1 MSGGETGK
9 DRNLANNSLSSL
21 PGLYDKPFLSTD
33 GGHVVMPGE
42 NISFQC
48 SSAYI
53 SFDRFSLSRPGGAT
67 LSRHRD
73 ARLQGDFTLGP
84 VNLSFSG
91 VYTCYGWHSGHPYVW
106 SAPSNALE
114 LVVTGK
120 GSPPHPTPTARDF
133 CPPPRGSS
141 QLSRALASG
150 RTEALRKKNG
160 AGETR
165 GSEDN
170 REDLLTH
177 VTCDFHSVSP
187 SSPVSLKIHGLLRKE
202 RPAFRIIFRGVV

>member
-9 DRNLANNSLSSL
+9 DRNLANSSLSSL
-21 PGLYDKPFLSTD
+21 SGLYDKPFLSTD
-33 GGHVVMPGE
+33 GGQVAMPGE
-42 NISFQC
+42 NISLRC
-48 SSAYI
+48 SSAHM

-91 VYTCYGWHSGHPYVW
+91 VYTCYGWHSGRPYVW

-120 GSPPHPTPTARDF
+120 GIPPTPARDF
-133 CPPPRGSS
+133 RPPPQGSS
-141 QLSRALASG
+141 WLSRALASSR
-150 RTEALRKKNG
+150 RTERQRKKIG
-160 AGETR
+160 TGETH
-165 GSEDN
+165 GSED
-170 REDLLTH
+170 H
-177 VTCDFHSVSP
+177 
-187 SSPVSLKIHGLLRKE
+187 KE
-202 RPAFRIIFRGVV
+202 RRPSHPCDM

>member
-1 MSGGETGK
+1 MGPVVVKWNLTTSRSFASGKHELLPFSYHGPKMSGGETGK

-21 PGLYDKPFLSTD
+21 PGLYNKPFLSTD

-48 SSAYI
+48 SSAYM

-67 LSRHRD
+67 LSWHRD

-91 VYTCYGWHSGHPYVW
+91 VYTCYGWHSSHPYVW
-106 SAPSNALE
+106 SAPSTALE

-120 GSPPHPTPTARDF
+120 GT
-133 CPPPRGSS
+133 PPPPPLPETSV
-141 QLSRALASG
+141 LLLKALAG
-150 RTEALRKKNG
+150 CPG
-160 AGETR
+160 PWHQAGEQR
-165 GSEDN
+165 GTKKEERGRRDLWLRGPQ
-170 REDLLTH
+170 REKA
-177 VTCDFHSVSP
+177 FSP
-187 SSPVSLKIHGLLRKE
+187 M
-202 RPAFRIIFRGVV
+202 

>member
-1 MSGGETGK
+1 MK
-9 DRNLANNSLSSL
+9 
-21 PGLYDKPFLSTD
+21 
-33 GGHVVMPGE
+33 
-42 NISFQC
+42 SFQC
-48 SSAYI
+48 SSAYM

-120 GSPPHPTPTARDF
+120 GTPPPPPTARDF
-133 CPPPRGSS
+133 CPPPQGSS
-141 QLSRALASG
+141 RLSRALASG
-150 RTEALRKKNG
+150 RRTERH
-160 AGETR
+160 
-165 GSEDN
+165 
-170 REDLLTH
+170 RERRTGQERLVAQRTTEREGLLTH
-177 VTCDFHSVSP
+177 VTCDFHSMSL
-187 SSPVSLKIHGLLRKE
+187 SSPVSLKTHGLLRKE
-202 RPAFRIIFRGVV
+202 RPTLRIIFRGVVESADTRHNL